1 MTTQSYRGYIIE
13 PVFAYKGLL
22 SGKFDFQVYK
32 ADEPEESW
40 IRTRVT
46 TEQVQ
51 NEIDEK
57 IEEET
62 LTI

>member
-13 PVFAYKGLL
+13 PVFRYKGLL
-22 SGKFDFQVYK
+22 SGKFDFQVCK
-32 ADEPEESW
+32 EDEPEESW

-46 TEQVQ
+46 MEQVQ